1 MYYYSCLAAPVVA
14 LLYSMVALLY
24 NMVAL
29 SQVAP
34 DVERE
39 LAANKARARAAADK
53 QKREFSNFFGR

>member
-1 MYYYSCLAAPVVA
+1 MVA